1 MSDICKYCG
10 YVGTND
16 AMEKHAGEMC
26 QENAMSEID
35 LEELFQVVCLTTGYC
50 LLDGEMTGFLN
61 ELESRGYKIIKI
73 QEPTP

>member
-1 MSDICKYCG
+1 
-10 YVGTND
+10 
-16 AMEKHAGEMC
+16 
-26 QENAMSEID
+26 MSEIN

-50 LLDGEMTGFLN
+50 LLDGEMTDFLN